1 MSGVNQ
7 TKRVLTRAYNLVR
20 KGWTKGCLARNKYS
34 NPVSVKCDNAVRFC
48 ALGAVERA
56 ALSVTEDRRD
66 DVLADALTAISA
78 AGRTEGQ
85 YWDLECYND
94 EDYRTVEDVL
104 ALFKRAIER
113 VG

>member
-7 TKRVLTRAYNLVR
+7 TKRVLTRAYNLLR

-34 NPVSVKCDNAVRFC
+34 NPVKVECDNATRFC

-56 ALSVTEDRRD
+56 ALSVPEEQRD
-66 DVLADALTAISA
+66 DVLATALTAIST

-94 EDYRTVEDVL
+94 EDNRTVQDVL
-104 ALFKRAIER
+104 SLFKRAIDR